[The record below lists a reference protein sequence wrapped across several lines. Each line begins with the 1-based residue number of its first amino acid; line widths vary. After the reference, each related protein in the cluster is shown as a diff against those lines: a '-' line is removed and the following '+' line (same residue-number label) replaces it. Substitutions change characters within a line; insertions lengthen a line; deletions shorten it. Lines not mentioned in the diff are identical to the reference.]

1 MSGKQLLLIG
11 IGLALLYVMFTAGA
25 PFLLAAL
32 VAISLEPVHVMM
44 MGKLKWN
51 RVAAA
56 SLTCT
61 LFLLLVLLLVYM
73 LGLQVLGQL
82 VAYWE
87 NAPSYFAAANDFAQQ
102 TMTQARGWLDRIQPD
117 LAESL
122 RALLS
127 NVTKYAESFANTLS
141 SSFLHF
147 AKGIPGTF
155 VFFVV
160 FFVAVYLFSFG
171 LPAIRSGILSLF
183 EDETQGQ
190 IQQVLHSLKRSIF
203 GFLQA
208 QMILSAFTY
217 VVTLTGLLILDIH
230 YPLAIALLV
239 MFVDILPILGV
250 GSVLIPWAVYL
261 FIVGDNYTGFGL
273 SLLFIVITVS
283 RRVLEPKI
291 IGDSVGIGALSAL
304 ISMYIGFKLVGVIG
318 VFIGP
323 LVVIIYSAVRKA
335 GLFQIKIKF

>member
-1 MSGKQLLLIG
+1 VSGKQLLLIG

-32 VAISLEPVHVMM
+32 VAISLEPVHAML

-82 VAYWE
+82 VEYWE
-87 NAPSYFAAANDFAQQ
+87 NAPSYFAAANDFAQH
-102 TMTQARGWLDRIQPD
+102 TMIQARGWLDNIRPD

-127 NVTKYAESFANTLS
+127 NLTQYAESFANTLS
-141 SSFLHF
+141 SAFLNF
-147 AKGIPGTF
+147 ARGIPGTF

-183 EDETQGQ
+183 EDEMQGQ
-190 IQQVLHSLKRSIF
+190 IQQVLHSLKMSIF

-217 VVTLTGLLILDIH
+217 VVTLTGLLILDIR

-239 MFVDILPILGV
+239 MLVDILPILGV
-250 GSVLIPWAVYL
+250 GSVLIPWAAYL

-273 SLLFIVITVS
+273 LLLFIVITVA
-283 RRVLEPKI
+283 RRVIEPKI

-304 ISMYIGFKLVGVIG
+304 VSMYVGFKLVGVIG

>member
-1 MSGKQLLLIG
+1 MGKQLLLIG
-11 IGLALLYVMFTAGA
+11 IGLALLYVLFTAGA

-32 VAISLEPVHVMM
+32 VAISLEPVHGMM
-44 MGKLKWN
+44 MAKWNWN

-73 LGLQVLGQL
+73 LGLQVFGQL
-82 VAYWE
+82 VEYWK
-87 NAPSYFAAANDFAQQ
+87 NAPSYFAAANDFVQN
-102 TMTQARGWLDRIQPD
+102 TMTQARGWLDRIQPE

-122 RALLS
+122 RVFLS
-127 NVTKYAESFANTLS
+127 NVTQYAESIVNSLS
-141 SSFLHF
+141 SAFLNF
-147 AKGIPGTF
+147 ARGIPGTF

-171 LPAIRSGILSLF
+171 LPAIRSGILTLF
-183 EDETQGQ
+183 DDEMHEQ
-190 IQQVLHSLKRSIF
+190 IQQVLSSLKRSIF

-230 YPLAIALLV
+230 YPLAIAMLV
-239 MFVDILPILGV
+239 MFVDIMPILGV

-261 FIVGDNYTGFGL
+261 FIVGDSYTGFGL
-273 SLLFIVITVS
+273 MLLFIVITVA
-283 RRVLEPKI
+283 RRVIEPKV

-304 ISMYIGFKLVGVIG
+304 VSMYVGFKLVGVIG